1 MKNRGRI
8 VFVLSLC
15 VLAGGTVS
23 MFAHHSHSSFDVT
36 REVTIEGTVTQ
47 VLWTNPHSLLFLEV
61 KGETQVK
68 KWGLEAPSP
77 NGLVRGGWT
86 KESIKVGDKITAT
99 GNPSRS
105 GAPMILVK
113 GVVTSDGKRLS
124 ARPE

>member
-8 VFVLSLC
+8 VIAFSLC
-15 VLAGGTVS
+15 LLVGGTVS
-23 MFAHHSHSSFDVT
+23 IFAHHSHSSFDVT
-36 REVTIEGTVTQ
+36 REVTVEGTVVQ
-47 VLWTNPHSLLFLEV
+47 VIWTNPHSLLFVEV
-61 KGETQVK
+61 KGETAVK

-77 NGLVRGGWT
+77 NGLARGGWT
-86 KESIKVGDKITAT
+86 KESIKVGEKITAT

-113 GVVTSDGKRLS
+113 GVVTSDGRRFS